1 MTAILYLA
9 LSKWYQSTSRP
20 AWSKEGSKHADP
32 VAYDRGLS
40 LVLLTAP
47 SVVYLAGRMSLET
60 VKGLM
65 LIATI
70 LWFVHRAW
78 HF

>member
-1 MTAILYLA
+1 MRIL
-9 LSKWYQSTSRP
+9 WRTI
-20 AWSKEGSKHADP
+20 G
-32 VAYDRGLS
+32 GLS

-70 LWFVHRAW
+70 LWFVSSGLA
-78 HF
+78 FLKSSKG